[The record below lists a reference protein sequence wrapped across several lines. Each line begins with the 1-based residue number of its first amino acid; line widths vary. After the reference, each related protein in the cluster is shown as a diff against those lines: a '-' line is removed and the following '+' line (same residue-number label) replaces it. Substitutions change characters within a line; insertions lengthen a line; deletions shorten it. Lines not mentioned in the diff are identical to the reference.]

1 MGYKE
6 NINEDIL
13 DALVL
18 GTKDYFIKNKFRKAV
33 IGLSGGIDSALT
45 AVIAVK
51 ALGKENVLCVSM
63 PSRFSSEGSVKDSV
77 TLAENLGVKLEFVPI
92 KSVFDVYLDA
102 LAEKFRGTEFNVA
115 EENIQARIRGNILMA
130 ISNKFGHL
138 VLATGN
144 KSELSV
150 GYATLYGDMS
160 GGLSVISDVLK
171 TKVYELCNYINE
183 RDGGIVIPKEIITKE
198 PSAELKEDQKD
209 SDSLPEYNVLDPIL
223 IAYINDDESKENI
236 IKMGFDKKIVEKVTG
251 MVDKTEY
258 KRRQAAIGLR
268 ITPRAFGVGRRMPIT
283 NGWVED

>member
-1 MGYKE
+1 GANVCEDVWIENGPVTAQKELGADLIVNVSASPFHAGKGKLRESIISAQARDNRIPIIYANLVGGQDELIFDGQSYLFNKKGELLAKAKSFEEDFLVLPDFNKAAPMGYKE

-115 EENIQARIRGNILMA
+115 EE
-130 ISNKFGHL
+130 
-138 VLATGN
+138 
-144 KSELSV
+144 
-150 GYATLYGDMS
+150 
-160 GGLSVISDVLK
+160 
-171 TKVYELCNYINE
+171 
-183 RDGGIVIPKEIITKE
+183 
-198 PSAELKEDQKD
+198 
-209 SDSLPEYNVLDPIL
+209 
-223 IAYINDDESKENI
+223 
-236 IKMGFDKKIVEKVTG
+236 
-251 MVDKTEY
+251 
-258 KRRQAAIGLR
+258 
-268 ITPRAFGVGRRMPIT
+268 
-283 NGWVED
+283 